1 MKVAIIT
8 LTDGANYGNRLQNYA
23 MQQLLSTFGHDVET
37 LKRKTYRD
45 KSFLERIEWYI
56 KDNIKFIIGR
66 SGTKCLSQKRLFR
79 FRRFNKKYIRF
90 ANIILS
96 NNIAPEGIGDKYD
109 YFVCGSDQI
118 WNTYFSEAGDDIM
131 NQLAYFARPSQRIAY
146 AASFGAN
153 TIESEYSGIF
163 SIELSKFKAIGMR
176 EEDGVRIVEE
186 LTGRTDIH
194 VVCDPTMMLSNDEW
208 IEIEKK
214 PKYVNQNEKF
224 IVTYFIGGRTKEIAQ
239 HINNLS
245 RQYRLRTIN
254 LDMEYVT
261 DKKIDKPVEFLTTPD
276 EFVWLIH
283 NAEFVITDSFHASVF
298 SILFQK
304 RFLVYSRI
312 PSGENNM
319 NGRIE
324 TLLSMFS
331 IEKCWDDIEN
341 PTKTPPNIDYQK
353 ISNMIEDYKNK
364 SRVFLEK
371 AFSD

>member
-153 TIESEYSGIF
+153 TIESEYSDMF

-224 IVTYFIGGRTKEIAQ
+224 IVTYFIGSRTKEIAQ

-245 RQYRLRTIN
+245 RQYGLRTIN

-331 IEKCWDDIEN
+331 IEECWDDIEN